1 MVERKWRGISSRF
14 DQRSS
19 MTQECS
25 TWVVLL
31 PGVKHYIIVLL
42 CSWFQFFSISR
53 GNKWAA
59 TKWVYS
65 DPQMWTQPCRVDK
78 PHNYPPFQN
87 SFLWPPQQCNNA
99 TYLIFVIFLHEQN
112 FWRIKF
118 TPKKRVNYDK
128 IHSKLPIFCVIT
140 TKYTVNC
147 QFFALNLYL
156 YLYFYLRDL
165 FLLPPSCHAADV
177 CCFSDMLLRGNAL
190 MPCILQSIPSLCCK

>member
-1 MVERKWRGISSRF
+1 MFWWNVFLGRTVFPGLNISVLPQRGSALLWMTVWDFIDKCVVLVKRKWREISSRF

-87 SFLWPPQQCNNA
+87 SFLWPPQQC
-99 TYLIFVIFLHEQN
+99 
-112 FWRIKF
+112 
-118 TPKKRVNYDK
+118 
-128 IHSKLPIFCVIT
+128 LPLFA
-140 TKYTVNC
+140 KYNKYAKNC
-147 QFFALNLYL
+147 
-156 YLYFYLRDL
+156 
-165 FLLPPSCHAADV
+165 
-177 CCFSDMLLRGNAL
+177 
-190 MPCILQSIPSLCCK
+190 